1 MRSLTVHAAL
11 LRKACGSFAAA
22 LVLGSA
28 VSAQEPPRPDTS
40 MVFRPARPALV
51 TDALF
56 EQRMSAWG
64 FDLLLSDNGFGLGGF
79 YRREIS
85 DDLAGTV
92 TFAISDVK
100 VEGEMEYINYSG
112 QSYVP
117 GKKNRL
123 LMLPLMASI
132 QYRLFRDDI
141 VDNFRPYVTAG
152 AGPTTLYVSPYARLV
167 AIPLGDGSTYQQ
179 SEKVDFF
186 ESLKYG
192 KAHTTIGG
200 FVGTGAYFGKDRT
213 NVLGLSIRYYFIPVP
228 SGIEVMQGGFV
239 KEFGGIFITLHF
251 GSAS

>member
-1 MRSLTVHAAL
+1 
-11 LRKACGSFAAA
+11 
-22 LVLGSA
+22 
-28 VSAQEPPRPDTS
+28 
-40 MVFRPARPALV
+40 MVFRPSLAALV
-51 TDALF
+51 SEALF
-56 EQRMSAWG
+56 EQRVSAWG

-85 DDLAGTV
+85 DALAGTV

-100 VEGEMEYINYSG
+100 DEGEIEYVDYYG

-123 LMLPLMASI
+123 IMLPLMASV

-141 VDNFRPYVTAG
+141 VDNFRPYVTVG
-152 AGPTTLYVSPYARLV
+152 AGPTTLFVSPYARLV
-167 AIPLGDGSTYQQ
+167 DIPLGDGSTFKQAQ
-179 SEKVDFF
+179 KVDFF

-192 KAHTTIGG
+192 KAHTTVGG
-200 FVGTGAYFGKDRT
+200 FVGAGAYFGRDRT
-213 NVLGLSIRYYFIPVP
+213 NVLGLSIRYYFIPVR

-239 KEFGGIFITLHF
+239 REFGGLFITLHF

>member
-1 MRSLTVHAAL
+1 MAAFVVVFV
-11 LRKACGSFAAA
+11 S
-22 LVLGSA
+22 
-28 VSAQEPPRPDTS
+28 SAQEPPRPDTS

-51 TDALF
+51 SEELF

-64 FDLLLSDNGFGLGGF
+64 IDLLLSDNGFGLGGF
-79 YRREIS
+79 YRRELS
-85 DDLAGTV
+85 DALAGTV

-100 VEGEMEYINYSG
+100 AEGEMEYVDYYG

-123 LMLPLMASI
+123 LMLPLMVSV
-132 QYRLFRDDI
+132 QYRLFRNDI

-152 AGPTTLYVSPYARLV
+152 AGPTTLYVAPYARLV
-167 AIPLGDGSTYQQ
+167 DVQLGDGSTFKQA
-179 SEKVDFF
+179 EKVDFF

-200 FVGTGAYFGKDRT
+200 FVGAGAYFGKDRT
-213 NVLGLSIRYYFIPVP
+213 NVLGLSVRYYFIPVR
-228 SGIEVMQGGFV
+228 SGIEVMDGGFV
-239 KEFGGIFITLHF
+239 KEFGGLFITLHF